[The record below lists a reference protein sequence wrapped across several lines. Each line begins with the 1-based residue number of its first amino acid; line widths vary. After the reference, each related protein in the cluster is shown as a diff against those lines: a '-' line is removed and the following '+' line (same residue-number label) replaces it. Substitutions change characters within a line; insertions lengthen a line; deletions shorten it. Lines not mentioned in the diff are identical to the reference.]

1 MPPMLLEML
10 RELVRHKGYAN
21 AAMLKA
27 IRQHDTAAQDAELRG
42 TLHHILLA
50 NRFWLSLFLGIPFDL
65 DAESKIPESLAEL
78 SAMYHETY
86 RREVEWISRIGDA
99 DLERKVE
106 TTFMPG
112 QQYSVAQGLMQVC
125 MHTQGHRAQCA
136 TRLRLLGGIPP
147 PLDFVIWLTDC
158 PEPDWL

>member
-1 MPPMLLEML
+1 
-10 RELVRHKGYAN
+10 
-21 AAMLKA
+21 MLKA
-27 IRQHDTAAQDAELRG
+27 IRQNEAAALDAELRA

-65 DAESKIPESLAEL
+65 DAESKIPDSLAEL
-78 SAMYHETY
+78 STRYHETY
-86 RREVEWISRIGDA
+86 RQEIEWISRIGDA
-99 DLERKVE
+99 DLERTVE

-112 QQYSVAQGLMQVC
+112 QQYSVAQGIMQVC
-125 MHTQGHRAQCA
+125 MHTQAHRAQCA

-147 PLDFVIWLTDC
+147 PMDFVIWLKDR

>member
-1 MPPMLLEML
+1 MLLEML

-27 IRQHDTAAQDAELRG
+27 IRQHDIAAQDAELRRA
-42 TLHHILLA
+42 LHHILLA

-65 DAESKIPESLAEL
+65 DAESKIPESLTEL
-78 SAMYHETY
+78 SGMYHETY

-136 TRLRLLGGIPP
+136 SRLRLLGGTPP
-147 PLDFVIWLTDC
+147 PLDFVMWLTDC